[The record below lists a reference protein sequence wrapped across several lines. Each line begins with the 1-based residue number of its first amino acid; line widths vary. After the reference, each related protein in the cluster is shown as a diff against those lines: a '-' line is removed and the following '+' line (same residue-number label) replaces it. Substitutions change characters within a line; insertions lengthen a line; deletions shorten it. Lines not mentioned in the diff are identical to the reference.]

1 MATKI
6 IQGDQEKRRGIH
18 YEYDP
23 SDKPL
28 GVGGMG
34 TVYRGWRFD
43 NYSGEQR
50 EVAIKEL
57 SVGLPQHVIARA
69 RREAS
74 LQLKNDHL
82 IEMIGFVE
90 IRAKDELGTPVVR
103 YYVISEFLHGITLDA
118 LLKGKITDYRGEV
131 IPFAQELYGQYMNDP
146 YHFSLTVIRSL
157 LSGLM
162 ALHDAGYIHRDIDPS
177 NIMITAD
184 GHIKLIDFG
193 IAKNIKGSH
202 TDEASYTQVG
212 QFIGK
217 PKYAAPEL
225 ARGLTN
231 SLGFPTDL
239 YAVGILLFQ
248 LVTGHVPFDGEMA
261 EVLEMQINKKM
272 PLQEIKQ
279 AELRKIIKTA
289 TRKNKEQRFQSAAE
303 FRVAVDKLV
312 PLSYPGKNINWGKV
326 GAVAAAAAVLAGCL
340 WWLLPDRHPATG
352 RSQEEAGRVA
362 LAQTGKQ
369 ESAKPS
375 PGDDAA
381 LYLKTVSELKDGTT
395 AGQGLEQLNRL
406 TESTSPEISYKATF
420 LLSRLY
426 FANAPDQSEVPDSI
440 KQMQK
445 ALNSLIQID
454 NKRAHTLLL
463 KAVEINGDDYHSLYE
478 LGCNYMSRD
487 KRGADK
493 DLGQAKTYLQKARSL
508 AEQAGDKD
516 YQDKIE
522 RRLSKL
528 W

>member
-1 MATKI
+1 MAMKI
-6 IQGDQEKRRGIH
+6 IQGDTEKKMGIH
-18 YEYDP
+18 YEYAP

-43 NYSGEQR
+43 DYSGQQR

-57 SVGLPQHVIARA
+57 SLGLPQHVIVRA

-74 LQLKNDHL
+74 LQMRNDNL

-90 IRAKDELGTPVVR
+90 IRSKDELGTPIIR

-118 LLKGKITDYRGEV
+118 LLSGKVTDYRGEV
-131 IPFAQELYGQYMNDP
+131 IPFAQELYGKYLNDP
-146 YHFSLTVIRSL
+146 YHFALTVIRSL

-162 ALHDAGYIHRDIDPS
+162 ALHDAGFIHRDIDPS
-177 NIMITAD
+177 NIMVTSD
-184 GHIKLIDFG
+184 SHIKLIDFG
-193 IAKNIKGSH
+193 IAKNIRGKH

-231 SLGFPTDL
+231 SLGIPTDL

-248 LVTGHVPFDGEMA
+248 LVVGHVPFDGEMA
-261 EVLEMQINKKM
+261 EILEMQINKKM
-272 PLQEIKQ
+272 PLQEIRQ

-289 TRKNKEQRFQSAAE
+289 TKKNKEQRFQSAAE

-312 PLSYPGKNINWGKV
+312 PLSYPDKSVNLVKV
-326 GAVAAAAAVLAGCL
+326 GSVAAALAILIGGF
-340 WWLLPDRHPATG
+340 WWFFPDNN
-352 RSQEEAGRVA
+352 S
-362 LAQTGKQ
+362 
-369 ESAKPS
+369 
-375 PGDDAA
+375 DAA
-381 LYLKTVSELKDGTT
+381 GNDSETINVTPLQANTKESVNTEHDDETLYLNTVSDLKNETT
-395 AGQGLEQLNRL
+395 AGRGLEQLNRL
-406 TESTSPEISYKATF
+406 TKSSSPEISYKATF

-426 FANAPDQSEVPDSI
+426 FANAADQSEVPDSI
-440 KQMQK
+440 ERMQK
-445 ALNSLIQID
+445 SLNNIIRID
-454 NKRAHTLLL
+454 NEQAHTLLL

-487 KRGADK
+487 KRGAVK
-493 DLGQAKTYLQKARSL
+493 DLELAKTYLLKARSL

-516 YQDKIE
+516 YQEKIGK
-522 RRLSKL
+522 RLSKL
-528 W
+528 